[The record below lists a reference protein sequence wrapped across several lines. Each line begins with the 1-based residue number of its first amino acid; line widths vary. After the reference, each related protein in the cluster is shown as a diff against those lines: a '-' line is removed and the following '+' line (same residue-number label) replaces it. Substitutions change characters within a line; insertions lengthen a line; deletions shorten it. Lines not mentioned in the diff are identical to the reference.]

1 MYVRQCDERE
11 ASLNKDAEM
20 KTMHDAE
27 EIEKLEIALTGNL
40 QQYQQFTWEEIQSAT
55 CNFSEVLIIG
65 FGGYGTAFKCKFH
78 QTTAAVKVLSS
89 NESCKDKQFLREDLE
104 HTEQLDIL
112 SKIHHPH
119 LLILIGAC
127 LDRGFLVYDMSTRR
141 MVGWRTNRRHLPLPS
156 STRQSPNK
164 SSIHHDLKPAN
175 ILLDQNLVSK
185 IGDDQLEPNEYQRT
199 GLISPKSYVY
209 SLGIVILQLLTAKP
223 ALALAHVVETAV
235 REGHLEDICD
245 SNAGNWPSKETKQMV
260 ELGLRCVELS
270 REDRPDL
277 QA

>member
-11 ASLNKDAEM
+11 ASLKKDAEM
-20 KTMHDAE
+20 KAMHDAE
-27 EIEKLEIALTGNL
+27 EIEKLEIALTCNL

-89 NESCKDKQFLREDLE
+89 KSNESCKDKQFLREYTENGGLE
-104 HTEQLDIL
+104 DWLMQ
-112 SKIHHPH
+112 
-119 LLILIGAC
+119 
-127 LDRGFLVYDMSTRR
+127 
-141 MVGWRTNRRHLPLPS
+141 
-156 STRQSPNK
+156 RQATPPIPWFDSPNK
-164 SSIHHDLKPAN
+164 SSIHRDLKPAN
-175 ILLDQNLVSK
+175 ILLDQNL
-185 IGDDQLEPNEYQRT
+185 DQLEPNEYQRT
-199 GLISPKSYVY
+199 GLISPKSDVY

-235 REGHLEDICD
+235 REGHLEDIFD
-245 SNAGNWPSKETKQMV
+245 SNAGNWPSKETKEMV
-260 ELGLRCVELS
+260 ELGLRCVELF
-270 REDRPDL
+270 RKDRLDL

>member
-1 MYVRQCDERE
+1 MYVRQCDEGE

-89 NESCKDKQFLREDLE
+89 NESCKDEQFLC
-104 HTEQLDIL
+104 Q
-112 SKIHHPH
+112 
-119 LLILIGAC
+119 
-127 LDRGFLVYDMSTRR
+127 
-141 MVGWRTNRRHLPLPS
+141 
-156 STRQSPNK
+156 
-164 SSIHHDLKPAN
+164 
-175 ILLDQNLVSK
+175 
-185 IGDDQLEPNEYQRT
+185 DQLEPNEYQRT
-199 GLISPKSYVY
+199 GLISPKSDVY

-235 REGHLEDICD
+235 REGHLEDIFD
-245 SNAGNWPSKETKQMV
+245 SNAGNWPSKETKEMV
-260 ELGLRCVELS
+260 ELGLRCVELF
-270 REDRPDL
+270 RKDRPDL